1 MAKLIILP
9 PRAVE
14 FGGTESI
21 SSAPYL
27 LPQALAG
34 YRYGSGE
41 LVNSILSEG

>member
-9 PRAVE
+9 PCALE

-21 SSAPYL
+21 SSAPCL

-34 YRYGSGE
+34 YRYGPGE
-41 LVNSILSEG
+41 LVKSILSEV